1 MEIGWSWVSW
11 GTMPHG
17 WPAPAAQ
24 MLQTAVLTQA
34 DIPGQWSRDASLPG
48 DTQGDKMQPLKSMV
62 QHMHVQASPTLPLRA
77 VARACS
83 GCCLMLMMNHFC
95 LGRLVSSVCVQIT
108 IHVYMCICSI
118 CACLHA
124 DMCVVR
130 MLVCTYVYGGS
141 MCIYVYCVCMHADEC
156 VVFMN
161 INIWCLCV

>member
-11 GTMPHG
+11 GTMPHS

-24 MLQTAVLTQA
+24 MLQTAVLTEA

-62 QHMHVQASPTLPLRA
+62 QHMHVQVSPTLPESCGKSLFWLLPH
-77 VARACS
+77 VDDESFLSWTSCV
-83 GCCLMLMMNHFC
+83 FC
-95 LGRLVSSVCVQIT
+95 VCANNYTCI
-108 IHVYMCICSI
+108 MCICSI

-130 MLVCTYVYGGS
+130 MLVCTYVYGGY
-141 MCIYVYCVCMHADEC
+141 ICVLCMYAC
-156 VVFMN
+156 R
-161 INIWCLCV
+161 